1 MAKIESKVRQLR
13 LSYGASL
20 GRAVTV
26 QEVADVIGVDR
37 KRLTQI
43 ELGKMKE
50 IDTETLMKLCE
61 FYKVGVGAIL
71 EYNPDGQRTTGHGAV
86 VLATP

>member
-20 GRAVTV
+20 GRAVPV
-26 QEVADVIGVDR
+26 QEVADAIGVDR

-50 IDTETLMKLCE
+50 IDTETLLKLCE

-71 EYNPDGQRTTGHGAV
+71 EYNPDGIRTPGHAAPSLV
-86 VLATP
+86 TA